1 MALAPPGPATGA
13 PRAGDPERTHE
24 PSRAPP
30 AWDDDPAMRT
40 RLVIGAVL
48 VIVGAVW
55 IGQGVGAIGGSFMT
69 GEAAWAVIG
78 AVFVLLGLALISGA
92 RRSRREPPE

>member
-1 MALAPPGPATGA
+1 
-13 PRAGDPERTHE
+13 
-24 PSRAPP
+24 
-30 AWDDDPAMRT
+30 MRT

-78 AVFVLLGLALISGA
+78 GVAVLLGLALINGA
-92 RRSRREPPE
+92 WRGRGDPPE